1 MKRTVTVILLATM
14 LLGLFSACGT
24 AEPVPSDTTTGT
36 TASMEIII
44 ETTADISGEMTGT
57 ETSPDITTAQTT
69 LMPPPQRKYT
79 QEEVDLILRM
89 NEDSVIADNYVL
101 PGEDFPEG
109 LPMPPAVY
117 YRKPVADA
125 YFTFGEDDS
134 EIFVAY
140 TAQAYGPAFYHEICY
155 QDTKTHREYWDRVN
169 LILAEEIV
177 GIYAID
183 RKHFIVLL
191 DYYKN
196 GYGIGIFEDGINLST
211 YGYYAPW
218 YGDGYDQLDL
228 SYLFPAE
235 DFVGA
240 AEGQMDDGYVF
251 FQSVTGF
258 YCEDIDGESC
268 RIVLEYEKDGVS
280 HRRTAIYD
288 INGIRPE

>member
-1 MKRTVTVILLATM
+1 MKRTVTVILLTTM
-14 LLGLFSACGT
+14 FISLFSACGT
-24 AEPVPSDTTTGT
+24 AEPVPSESTTGT

-57 ETSPDITTAQTT
+57 ESSPEVTTAQTT

-79 QEEVDLILRM
+79 QEEVDQIIERITTR
-89 NEDSVIADNYVL
+89 NNNIFVL
-101 PGEDFPEG
+101 PGEGFPEDI
-109 LPMPPAVY
+109 PMPRSVY
-117 YRKPVADA
+117 VYEPTAEA
-125 YFTFGEDDS
+125 YCTFGENDS
-134 EIFVAY
+134 ELFVVY
-140 TAQAYGPAFYHEICY
+140 TSRAWGPAFNHEVCYHGPQHYEGC
-155 QDTKTHREYWDRVN
+155 WDRINFV
-169 LILAEEIV
+169 LAEEVV

-183 RKHFIVLL
+183 RRHFIVLL
-191 DYYKN
+191 DFYKN
-196 GYGIGIFEDGINLST
+196 GYGIGIFEDGFNLSA

-240 AEGQMDDGYVF
+240 GEGQLDDGYVF

-258 YCEDIDGESC
+258 YCEDIDGKSC

>member
-1 MKRTVTVILLATM
+1 MKRTVTVILLATT

-24 AEPVPSDTTTGT
+24 AEPVPSDTTAGT

-44 ETTADISGEMTGT
+44 ETTADLSGEMTGT
-57 ETSPDITTAQTT
+57 ESSPEVTTAQTT

-79 QEEVDLILRM
+79 QEDVDFLVEVAGSRAIAH
-89 NEDSVIADNYVL
+89 NSVI
-101 PGEDFPEG
+101 PGEGFPEG
-109 LPMPPAVY
+109 LPMPHAVY
-117 YRKPVADA
+117 AEKPMADA
-125 YFTFGEDDS
+125 YCTFGENDS
-134 EIFVAY
+134 EIFVVY
-140 TAQAYGPAFYHEICY
+140 TSQAWGTWFNHEICY
-155 QDTKTHREYWDRVN
+155 HGPEHFEGCWDRIN
-169 LILAEEIV
+169 LVLAEEVV

-183 RKHFIVLL
+183 RRHFIVLL
-191 DYYKN
+191 DFYKN
-196 GYGIGIFEDGINLST
+196 GYGIGIFEDGFNLST

-218 YGDGYDQLDL
+218 HGYGYDQLDL

-240 AEGQMDDGYVF
+240 GEGQLDDGYVF